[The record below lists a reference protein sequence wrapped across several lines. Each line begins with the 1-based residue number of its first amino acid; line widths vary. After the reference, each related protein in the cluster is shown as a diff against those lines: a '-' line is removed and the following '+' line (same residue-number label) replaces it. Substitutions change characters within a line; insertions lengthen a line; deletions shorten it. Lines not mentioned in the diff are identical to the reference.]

1 MRLAVLLMVCLFA
14 GAANAATIKTI
25 SNQPVPPPAIWEV
38 PCTHSLTGEIVE
50 GDAARLQAELDL
62 LPGQDHDDKNFV
74 LCISGPGGNLA
85 EGLKIGE
92 IVRDN
97 LLATYVPP
105 HASCLSACA
114 IAFMHGRVGF
124 WETLMNLRVIHP
136 TATLGFHAP
145 RLNLPPIKGAVP
157 SPMVDAAYNSAI
169 DTIAALS
176 KAASSTVNDSR
187 IALIP
192 LSLLEAMLSTPPD
205 EFHYVDTLHKA
216 FLWDIEIHPAGL
228 VQPAGFDPE
237 LAEYDLCLNADYET
251 QAQSGGRD
259 GYPDLSAKDV
269 AMFKI
274 YNYPR
279 PEDLPA
285 DFTFITIEGMFT
297 IGCGLKF
304 DEQNGFLIVRQY
316 TDGVFETQVGLPPTY
331 LFSPATPI
339 RALWPN

>member
-1 MRLAVLLMVCLFA
+1 MRLAALVFA
-14 GAANAATIKTI
+14 FLVTGSANAATIETL
-25 SNQPVPPPAIWEV
+25 STQPVPPPQIWTV
-38 PCTHSLTGEIVE
+38 PCTHTLTGEIVE

-62 LPGQDHDDKNFV
+62 LPAQDHDEKNFV

-85 EGLKIGE
+85 EGLRIGE
-92 IVRDN
+92 VIQAN
-97 LLATYVPP
+97 FLATYVPP
-105 HASCLSACA
+105 NASCLSACA

-145 RLNLPPIKGAVP
+145 RLNLPQIKGAVP
-157 SPMVDAAYNSAI
+157 GPMVDAAYNSAI
-169 DTIAALS
+169 ETIAALS
-176 KAASSTVNDSR
+176 KAASSTVYDSR

-237 LAEYDLCLNADYET
+237 VAEYELCLNADYET
-251 QAQSGGRD
+251 QTQSGGRQ
-259 GYPDLSAKDV
+259 GYPDISANDV
-269 AMFKI
+269 AMFKN
-274 YNYPR
+274 YNYGR

-285 DFTFITIEGMFT
+285 EYSYITIEGLFT

-304 DEQNGFLIVRQY
+304 DTQNGFLTVRQY
-316 TDGVFETQVGLPPTY
+316 TDGVFQTQVGLPPIY
-331 LFSPATPI
+331 LFSPKTRI
-339 RALWPN
+339 RDLWPD